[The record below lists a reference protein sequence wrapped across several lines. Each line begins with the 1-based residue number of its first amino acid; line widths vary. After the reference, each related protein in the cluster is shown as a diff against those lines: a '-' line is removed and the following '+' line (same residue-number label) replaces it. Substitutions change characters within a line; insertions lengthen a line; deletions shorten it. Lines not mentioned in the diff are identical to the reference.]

1 MRAVPSWCPRLP
13 ICSDTSSEGRPVFR
27 RRRLS
32 NSRQPARV
40 NTSVI
45 LFAKMATFPAAIG
58 RGFAADVVILRLL

>member
-1 MRAVPSWCPRLP
+1 
-13 ICSDTSSEGRPVFR
+13 VFR
-27 RRRLS
+27 LRDPS

-58 RGFAADVVILRLL
+58 RGFAAGMVILRFLGTSLA